1 MSLSHT
7 SSFATQPK
15 TSGLLGLIPLMKGRH
30 MLLFFTI
37 VSGIVAQGGN
47 LAGLAA
53 GGWLVGSVLNGA
65 QPNDLIP
72 GFLLLGG
79 LAIVT
84 AIGRWWQA
92 HVSHA
97 FAFSLI
103 ETLQVGIFDGL
114 ERAAPAMVQ
123 NERAGNLTSVATA
136 DAELM
141 EQFYA
146 HTLADYVGAIVVP
159 LIALVVIYLVHPALA
174 LSLLPFLLLIASVPV
189 WLGALSQRQGEDVL
203 QQLGTLNAET
213 VEIIQGQRE
222 IAIFGQ
228 GRSFLNRLA
237 DRTKGLNAAQ
247 RRYSMRTGL
256 EQAAID
262 ILTAATVLAVA
273 WVGLTLILNGSLSA
287 SLLPMVLVLSAGAL
301 LPVVEVTQTARR
313 LGELKAGAG
322 RILSIFHQAPQIED
336 RGTAD
341 IPATSALQ
349 FDKVSFSYGSAR
361 GPVLH
366 DLDFDIHMGETV
378 ALVGGSGAGK
388 STTINLL
395 LRFYDVASGAI
406 KIGGCDIRD
415 LPVSTLRQLIAY
427 VPQDIH
433 LFNETIA
440 DNIRL
445 GCPTASPEQVR
456 HAAELAQAHGFIEAL
471 PDGYNT
477 LCGEGGARLSGGQRQ
492 RIAIAR
498 ALLIDAPIVVL
509 DEASSSLDTEN
520 DRAFRAALAGIRQ
533 QKAVL
538 LVAHRPSTI
547 RSADRILVLEGGRI
561 VEQGS
566 HETLTEQGGAY
577 ARLISKEEDAA

>member
-1 MSLSHT
+1 MTASQTTALGNQT
-7 SSFATQPK
+7 KTQ
-15 TSGLLGLIPLMKGRH
+15 GLLALIPLMTGRYL
-30 MLLFFTI
+30 LLFFT
-37 VSGIVAQGGN
+37 VLSGVVAQGGN

-65 QPNDLIP
+65 KPNELIP

-79 LAIVT
+79 LALLT
-84 AIGRWWQA
+84 ALARGWQA

-114 ERAAPAMVQ
+114 ERAAPSLVQ
-123 NERAGNLTSVATA
+123 NSRAGNLTSVATS

-159 LIALVVIYLVHPALA
+159 LIALVVIYLVHPILA
-174 LSLLPFLLLIASVPV
+174 LTLLPFLLLVASVPV
-189 WLGALSQRQGEDVL
+189 WLGSLSERQGTEVL
-203 QQLGTLNAET
+203 YQLGLLNGET

-222 IAIFGQ
+222 IAIFG
-228 GRSFLNRLA
+228 RSRNFLEKLA
-237 DRTKGLNAAQ
+237 AQTDKLNAAQ
-247 RRYSMRTGL
+247 RRYSFRMGL
-256 EQAAID
+256 EHAAID
-262 ILTAATVLAVA
+262 ALTAATVLVVA
-273 WVGLTLILNGSLSA
+273 WVGIDLILDGHLSA
-287 SLLPMVLVLSAGAL
+287 SLLPVVLVLSAGAL
-301 LPVVEVTQTARR
+301 VPVVEVTQTARK
-313 LGELKAGAG
+313 LGELKAGAA
-322 RILSIFHQAPQIED
+322 RILSIFHQRPQIED
-336 RGTAD
+336 RGTD
-341 IPATSALQ
+341 KRPDATALQ
-349 FDKVSFSYGSAR
+349 FDQVGFAYGKDR
-361 GPVLH
+361 GRVLN
-366 DLDFDIHMGETV
+366 DLRFDVGMGETV

-395 LRFYDVASGAI
+395 LRFYDVAEGAI
-406 KIGGCDIRD
+406 RIGGHDIRD
-415 LPVSTLRQLIAY
+415 LPISTLRQLIAY

-433 LFNETIA
+433 LFNESVA

-445 GCPTASPEQVR
+445 GRPDASPDEVKK
-456 HAAELAQAHGFIEAL
+456 AAELAQAHSFIEAL

-477 LCGEGGARLSGGQRQ
+477 LCGESGARLSGGQRQ

-498 ALLIDAPIVVL
+498 ALLIDAPILVL

-520 DRAFRAALAGIRQ
+520 DRAFRRALASIRG

-547 RSADRILVLEGGRI
+547 RSADRILVLEDGQI

-566 HETLTEQGGAY
+566 HEELSAKAGVYT
-577 ARLISKEEDAA
+577 RLISKEENAA